1 MPDRPFKLRKLKEPD
16 FWLHITIERWEWD
29 YSLGAARMEGPDP
42 LAELRGLR
50 LKGKL
55 AKDSGKSVKAG
66 LTAEIRVYE
75 GAHFREENRL
85 GNAKLQDV
93 GMLDRVKGGFEGV
106 IIMPNDALP
115 LVMLMLAMGRY
126 GHIDIS
132 AWKDGPRS
140 SRVRS
145 YSFKETMADDWD

>member
-1 MPDRPFKLRKLKEPD
+1 MPDRPFKLRKLKDPD

-29 YSLGAARMEGPDP
+29 YSLGAAWMDGPDP

-55 AKDSGKSVKAG
+55 VKDSGKSVKAG

-75 GAHFREENRL
+75 GADFREEKRL

-93 GMLDRVKGGFEGV
+93 GRLDRVKGGFEGM
-106 IIMPNDALP
+106 IIMPDDALP
-115 LVMLMLAMGRY
+115 LVMLMLAMERY

-145 YSFKETMADDWD
+145 YSFKETMADDWT